1 MQAVAS
7 GASTT
12 ALGQWTRATGTGA
25 VAIGGNNSSNTAAS
39 GAQASGSNAV
49 AIAGQSRATGGEAI
63 AIGVRSSAVNNGDVA
78 IGADSVA
85 NGTTNN
91 LAAVAVGRGSRA
103 VGEDAVALGNSARA
117 EAHYG
122 AAIGNFAAVT
132 ASNATAIGNSS
143 NASGVA
149 ATSIGNFSAASG
161 RNAVAIGGG
170 GVPGSYVGARASGGG
185 AVALG
190 GNQVRGASSAAQDG
204 IALGGESTVD
214 ANAASGIA
222 VGRGARVYDNAAYG
236 VALGDGAAARGE
248 HDIVIGRDAA
258 TSAQSAGNN
267 IAMGNAVTTGAEGQ
281 NVAIGSGSTSAVASD
296 ASGGAVA
303 IGRDQKATGNGAVAL
318 GDPNTANGDGA
329 VALGQNNVAAGDAAG
344 NSVAQGAVA
353 IGSGNQAIG
362 QGSVALGNAS
372 QTAAAG
378 SIALGDSAST
388 EALNGVALGS
398 NAVAANAGDVALGSG
413 STTAAAVGTSQT
425 VINGTTYSFAG
436 TTPSS
441 TVSVGAAGEERTITN
456 VAAGRLSETS
466 TDAINGS
473 QLYATNQAV
482 GTLGTNVNNLGN
494 STAAAIG
501 AGSSY
506 DPATGQ
512 VAPPSFNIAGGNQT
526 NIGDAINALNQG
538 WTLTTA
544 GNATGTSATAIQPGS
559 TMTVTGGNNIQLT
572 QNGSEITV
580 ATSATPTF
588 DSVSINGGPMLSGTG
603 IDMGNRKITN
613 VAAGTDPGDAVNV
626 SQLDNART
634 RYYSVNDGGLVQG
647 NYNNDGAVGWN
658 SIAAGVGAMAQST
671 NGVAMGYNARSIGP
685 GGMAIG
691 EYSEAHGES
700 DVYVGGA
707 AGANGQA
714 GNYRN
719 TGVGERAGSN
729 VAGADNTAI
738 GGTTGNN
745 VTGTANFAG
754 GAYSGSNVTGNANIA
769 IGGVGSQ
776 CGGSSGSLFVAGG
789 ALMDCDPAEISAGV
803 NVTGSNNIA
812 MGPAAGS
819 NLTGDNN
826 IALGNQAGAGISANN
841 TFAAGTQ
848 AAARSDND
856 IAIGSAA
863 ATAAGTGGNNIAIGN
878 GVTTGAD
885 GQNVAIGSGSTS
897 ANASDASGGAV
908 AIGRDQTAI
917 GNGAVAL
924 GDPNTA
930 NGDGA
935 VALGQNN
942 IAAGDAAGNSAA
954 QGAVAIGSGNQAIGQ
969 GSVALGNASQTA
981 AAGSLAL
988 GDTARTA
995 ALNGV
1000 ALGSNA
1006 IASNAGDVALG
1017 AGSATAAAVGTSQV
1031 VINGTTYSFAGT
1043 APSSTV
1049 SVGAAGEER
1058 TITNVA
1064 AGRISGTSTDA
1075 INGSQ
1080 LYATNQ
1086 AVEQA
1091 GDTITNIA
1099 GDTSQANTDAN
1110 GMGIRYV
1117 RTNEAGLTQSDA
1129 SAQGQGSTA
1138 VGYDATATAE
1148 SALALGREANASH
1161 AGSVA
1166 LGANAV
1172 ADGATLGTAAY
1183 NPGTATIAGTTPVG
1197 EVSVGSA
1204 NAERRLT
1211 NVAAG
1216 ATDTDAVNVSQ
1227 LKSVAASVSDLDAGT
1242 VKYDRNPDGTVN
1254 YESVT
1259 LNPGGAPTTIG
1270 NVAAGELSATST
1282 EAVNGSQLNET
1293 NQNVA
1298 QMGDTIT
1305 NIAGDTSQ
1313 ANTDANGMGIRYVR
1327 TNEAGLT
1334 QSDASAQGQGS
1345 TAVGYNAT
1353 ATAESA
1359 LALGRESRSTVV
1371 GGVALGAGSVADRA
1385 LTPSNGSI
1393 VVGGGG
1399 ALVPFN
1405 TTDRTL
1411 LGAVS
1416 VGSGTTYR
1424 QITNVAD
1431 GTDDHD
1437 AVTVRQLTG
1446 AMTSLTITGTRYF
1459 HANSTQEDSLAA
1471 GEQSVAIGPNT
1482 VVNGEDGIGIGNGA
1496 IVEQNAPGGI
1506 AMGEGSRVQLA
1517 DAVALGTKANAAA
1530 EQSVALGAGSS
1541 ATAAGGVA
1549 LGAGSVAATLA
1560 GVAGYI
1566 PATQGAAAVNA
1577 TQSTLAAV
1585 SVGDATTGNFR
1596 QITGVAAGTVDSDAV
1611 NVSQLKSVAASVS
1624 DLDAGTVKYDRNPD
1638 GTINYESVTLN
1649 PGGAPTTIGNVAAGE
1664 LSATSTEAVNG
1675 SQLNE
1680 TNQNVAQMGDT
1691 ITNIAGDTSQ
1701 ANTDAN
1707 GMGIRYVR
1715 TNEAG
1720 LTQSDASA
1728 QGQGSTAV
1736 GYNATATAES
1746 ALALG
1751 REANAS
1757 HAGSVALGANAVA
1770 DGATLGTAA
1779 YNPGTATI
1787 AGTTPVGEVSVG
1799 SANAE
1804 RRLTNVAAGAT
1815 DTDAVNVSQLKAV
1828 SASVSDLDAGAVK
1841 YDRNADGTINYGSV
1855 TLNPSGTGGSQ
1866 IHNVAAGTAG
1876 TDAVNVDQLN
1886 QSIETN
1892 KTRYYSIND
1901 NGQRQANANNDG
1913 ASGAGALAAGIGA
1926 VATGER
1932 ALSVGNGNSATGA
1945 RSAAIGSGNSVS
1957 GNGSYAY
1964 GSDNT
1969 IASADVFVI
1978 GSGVTVGAGLDG
1990 AVILGRGSMAVAATP
2005 TQRGIINGV
2014 EYLYAGGNPAAGDV
2028 VSVGSADA
2036 PRQIQH
2042 VAAGR
2047 VAADSLDAI
2056 NGSQLYATNQAVDSL
2071 GQVVQNINTG
2081 GGIKYFH
2088 ANGGAGGALPDSQA
2102 SGAGSVAVGPA
2113 AVAAGAGSI
2122 AMGNEAAAGAAGT
2135 VAIGAGA
2142 QANRQGDVA
2151 LGDGAIADRGAE
2163 SYTGKYSNAQNDTAG
2178 TVSVGAPG
2186 AERTVSNVADGRNAT
2201 DAVNLRQLDGAVKAA
2216 NDYTD
2221 QRIGDV
2227 NQSVVEIG
2235 DTVNE
2240 LDGRVAQVEG
2250 DVTKLKNGSDG
2261 MFQVSQDAG
2270 NVAPRA
2276 EGQNSVA
2283 GGAGAVASGSNGTA
2297 IGNSAT
2303 ASGSNST
2310 AMGSGAK
2317 ASGENA
2323 TAMGN
2328 GSKAEANNSVALGA
2342 GSVADRNDTVSVGA
2356 AGAERQIVNVAPGTA
2371 GTDAVN
2377 VNQLR
2382 DVEGNLSNQI
2392 ASVKGD
2398 LRRQDNR
2405 LSAGVASAM
2414 AMSALPQAYLPGKS
2428 MFSMGGGTWRGESG
2442 FAMGL
2447 STVSDNGRWVVK
2459 GLASSSSRGD
2469 YGASVGVGY
2478 QW

>member
-7 GASTT
+7 GPSAT

-78 IGADSVA
+78 IGADSLA
-85 NGTTNN
+85 NGTTSN

-132 ASNATAIGNSS
+132 ARNATAIGNSS
-143 NASGVA
+143 NASGGA

-161 RNAVAIGGG
+161 LNAVAIGGG
-170 GVPGSYVGARASGGG
+170 GVPGSYAGARATGGG

-222 VGRGARVYDNAAYG
+222 VGRGARAYDNAAYG

-344 NSVAQGAVA
+344 NSAAQGAVA

-413 STTAAAVGTSQT
+413 SATAAAVGTSQT

-494 STAAAIG
+494 STAAAVG

-580 ATSATPTF
+580 STSATPTF
-588 DSVSINGGPMLSGTG
+588 DSVSINGGPVLSGTG

-613 VAAGTDPGDAVNV
+613 VAAGTDAGDAVNV

-634 RYYSVNDGGLVQG
+634 RYYSVNDGGLIQG
-647 NYNNDGAVGWN
+647 NYNNDGAVGAN
-658 SIAAGVGAMAQST
+658 SIAAGVGATAQSI
-671 NGVAMGYNARSIGP
+671 NGVAMGYNARSIGA
-685 GGMAIG
+685 GGVAVG

-729 VAGADNTAI
+729 VAGANNTAI

-754 GAYSGSNVTGNANIA
+754 GAYSGSNVTGDANIA

-776 CGGSSGSLFVAGG
+776 CNGSGGILLVGS

-897 ANASDASGGAV
+897 ANAGDAFGGAV

-1117 RTNEAGLTQSDA
+1117 RTNEAGLA
-1129 SAQGQGSTA
+1129 
-1138 VGYDATATAE
+1138 
-1148 SALALGREANASH
+1148 R
-1161 AGSVA
+1161 
-1166 LGANAV
+1166 
-1172 ADGATLGTAAY
+1172 
-1183 NPGTATIAGTTPVG
+1183 
-1197 EVSVGSA
+1197 
-1204 NAERRLT
+1204 
-1211 NVAAG
+1211 
-1216 ATDTDAVNVSQ
+1216 
-1227 LKSVAASVSDLDAGT
+1227 
-1242 VKYDRNPDGTVN
+1242 
-1254 YESVT
+1254 
-1259 LNPGGAPTTIG
+1259 
-1270 NVAAGELSATST
+1270 
-1282 EAVNGSQLNET
+1282 
-1293 NQNVA
+1293 
-1298 QMGDTIT
+1298 
-1305 NIAGDTSQ
+1305 
-1313 ANTDANGMGIRYVR
+1313 
-1327 TNEAGLT
+1327 
-1334 QSDASAQGQGS
+1334 SDASAQGQGS

-1359 LALGRESRSTVV
+1359 LALGRESRSTIV

-1549 LGAGSVAATLA
+1549 LGAGSVAATQA
-1560 GVAGYI
+1560 GVAGYV

-1585 SVGDATTGNFR
+1585 SVGDAATGKFR

-1611 NVSQLKSVAASVS
+1611 NVSQLKSLASNVN
-1624 DLDAGTVKYDRNPD
+1624 DLDAGSVKYDRNPD
-1638 GTINYESVTLN
+1638 GTVNYESVTLN

-1664 LSATSTEAVNG
+1664 LSPTSTEAVNG

-1680 TNQNVAQMGDT
+1680 TNQNVAQIGDT

-1720 LTQSDASA
+1720 LARSDASA

-1787 AGTTPVGEVSVG
+1787 AGITPVGEVSVG

-1969 IASADVFVI
+1969 IASADAFVI

-2005 TQRGIINGV
+2005 TQRGIVNGV

-2151 LGDGAIADRGAE
+2151 LGDGSIADRGAE
-2163 SYTGKYSNAQNDTAG
+2163 SYTGKYSNAQNDTSG

-2270 NVAPRA
+2270 NMAPRA

-2283 GGAGAVASGSNGTA
+2283 GGAGAVASGNNGTA